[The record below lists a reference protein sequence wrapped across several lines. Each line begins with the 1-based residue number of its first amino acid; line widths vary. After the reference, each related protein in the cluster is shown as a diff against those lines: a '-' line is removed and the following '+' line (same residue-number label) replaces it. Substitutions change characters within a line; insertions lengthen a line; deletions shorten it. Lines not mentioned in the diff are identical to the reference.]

1 MTRSIATSEGTSAGL
16 VLRLP
21 ETAYTRSGIEFR
33 PYEDVWHWT
42 DGPFRLHLDFG
53 KVKVHAAFPR
63 DSLKHTLLVF
73 AKRSSACHV
82 SNLFG
87 VFQHF
92 LALRVGSAPLMSI
105 TTQEVC
111 NYAACLKEHE
121 RWRVGTLNV
130 LLQKW
135 AALGHSGVEPDCT
148 QYLRER
154 RKPGNEKGAA
164 VRTRD
169 PEAGPFSE
177 AEYTALYKA
186 VDAAYGSGDVPRW
199 IAVLTRLLFA
209 CGGRISQYASLKMS
223 DLAGRQAP
231 FVLSLPQ
238 VKTREV
244 HSRVSFKEF
253 DLSPQTGRLVL
264 EHIEDLKSQGFDNDG
279 PLFPES
285 ILMTLGPKEERRVSG
300 DLFFDHFTSDG
311 LSKLYSATMK
321 PIAPPTARLQF
332 EPMPVSPS
340 RFRYTFG
347 TRLAEEGASK
357 AVIAD
362 RLGHADLQNVDVYFE
377 ASPKSIENIDKA
389 MDPQLAPLAQA
400 FKGRLVEDEEHST
413 HKGAPGSRIIDF
425 RVSKAPVGS
434 CGCKGEGCGFS
445 RPTACYTCFK
455 FEPWLDAPHD
465 KVLRRLQD
473 ERKRWEGDERLAAVN
488 DDAIRAVREVIAE
501 CAQANEQ
508 RRSGGAA

>member
-1 MTRSIATSEGTSAGL
+1 MTSSIATSEDTSTGFTL
-16 VLRLP
+16 HLP
-21 ETAYTRSGIEFR
+21 ETAFTRSGIEFR
-33 PYEDVWHWT
+33 PHDDVWHWT

-53 KVKVHAAFPR
+53 KVDVHGAFPR

-73 AKRSSACHV
+73 AKRSSVSHV
-82 SNLFG
+82 INLFS

-92 LALRVGSAPLMSI
+92 LALRVGAAPLVSI
-105 TTQEVC
+105 TAQEVS
-111 NYAACLKEHE
+111 NYAARLQDHE
-121 RWRVGTLNV
+121 KWRVGTLNV
-130 LLQKW
+130 LLQRW
-135 AALGHSGVEPDCT
+135 VALALSGVEPDCT
-148 QYLRER
+148 QYLRDR
-154 RKPGNEKGAA
+154 RKPGNAKGAA

-169 PEAGPFSE
+169 PVEGPFSE
-177 AEYTALYKA
+177 AEFSAIYKT
-186 VDAAYGSGDVPRW
+186 VDAAYGAGEVPRW

-209 CGGRISQYASLKMS
+209 CGGRISQYASLKVS
-223 DLAGRQAP
+223 DLDRRQAH
-231 FVLSLPQ
+231 FVISLPQ
-238 VKTREV
+238 AKTRDV

-264 EHIEDLKSQGFDNDG
+264 EHIEDLKSRGFDDNA
-279 PLFPES
+279 PLFPETVV
-285 ILMTLGPKEERRVSG
+285 MTRGPREQLRSDG
-300 DLFFDHFTSDG
+300 DLFFGHCTRDA
-311 LSKLYSATMK
+311 LSRGFINIVN
-321 PIAPPTARLQF
+321 PIAPPTERLEF
-332 EPMPVSPS
+332 GPIPVTPS

-362 RLGHADLQNVDVYFE
+362 SLGHADLQNVDVYFE
-377 ASPKSIENIDKA
+377 ASPKIIENIDKA

-400 FKGRLVEDEEHST
+400 FRGRLVENEEHST

-455 FEPWLDAPHD
+455 FEPWLDAPHE